1 MVTTWFKDYSYC
13 LINVVT
19 IELPELS
26 TLVFD
31 RTAFNLT
38 HDAEFSCFLL
48 LILDLDVDLPKL
60 QNLRLEVNA
69 FKHLQSLNLI
79 GR

>member
-38 HDAEFSCFLL
+38 LDAEFSCFH
-48 LILDLDVDLPKL
+48 II
-60 QNLRLEVNA
+60 
-69 FKHLQSLNLI
+69 I
-79 GR
+79 GFRCRSTQVTKPQTRSKCI